1 MKYEYKLIL
10 RTIIALL
17 IRPEIFY
24 SSFLFVTM
32 AFPYVILKILSYDV
46 QLVFSDSILMVG
58 GTQIQFVEACMATT
72 AYYLLALLILTTKDI
87 GLKKSIKMFL
97 IGALLIFVMNLLRI
111 TLLVMAV
118 VNMGLN
124 WFNAI
129 HMLFWYIISTF
140 YVLLIWIFLIRFY
153 KVKNIPIYSDI
164 KYLLSELR
172 KKK

>member
-24 SSFLFVTM
+24 YAFLFLTM
-32 AFPYVILKILSYDV
+32 AFPYIILKILKYDV
-46 QLVFSDSILMVG
+46 QFLLSGGILMVG

-97 IGALLIFVMNLLRI
+97 IGSLLIFTMNLLRI
-111 TLLVMAV
+111 TLLVMVV
-118 VNMGLN
+118 VNMGLD

-129 HMLFWYIISTF
+129 HMIFWYIVSTF
-140 YVLLIWIFLIRFY
+140 YVLLVWIFLIRFY
-153 KVKNIPIYSDI
+153 KVKNIPVYSDV
-164 KYLLSELR
+164 KYLLNELKN
-172 KKK
+172 KK